1 MRSREYVPCGGIEE
15 VENLAWARLENRRVV
30 RSFVWA
36 KLFPVPQASTPWSDT
51 FHKKKCI
58 ISLSGK
64 WNKKKS
70 LFPLHPPCASF
81 SHWSWDALS
90 ACRSEIVCEIA
101 ALFFFFIISHSS
113 SQALADVG
121 QRQSKNFIHF
131 FFRLFIPP
139 PCRAAQ
145 LVSMRKTFA
154 MAWWGELSW
163 ACRNLHKHEHRLE
176 MWEKF
181 KMVSIF
187 WPFSLTAAQHII
199 YLRYTSYRRQL
210 ERVGTDE
217 DWEDEIKVKTSVEHT
232 QLPLH
237 DRHET
242 NEGEGMEDTREA
254 LDDDDGLFFWG
265 KL

>member
-1 MRSREYVPCGGIEE
+1 M
-15 VENLAWARLENRRVV
+15 LAGVKLCV
-30 RSFVWA
+30 RS
-36 KLFPVPQASTPWSDT
+36 
-51 FHKKKCI
+51 
-58 ISLSGK
+58 
-64 WNKKKS
+64 
-70 LFPLHPPCASF
+70 
-81 SHWSWDALS
+81 SHF
-90 ACRSEIVCEIA
+90 
-101 ALFFFFIISHSS
+101 FFFFIISHSS

-121 QRQSKNFIHF
+121 QRQSRNFIHF

-154 MAWWGELSW
+154 MARWGELSW
-163 ACRNLHKHEHRLE
+163 ACRNLHKHEHLE

-181 KMVSIF
+181 KMVSYFF

-217 DWEDEIKVKTSVEHT
+217 DWEEIKTQKTSVEHT
-232 QLPLH
+232 QLPRH

-254 LDDDDGLFFWG
+254 LDDDDDVEFLGETLARHISGVEAWNL
-265 KL
+265 K